1 MSFNTNTNAN
11 DNDKKCLLDE
21 KELTNLKTNL
31 EKEGMEKVQTMWKT
45 NTLNEDSIKNV
56 LNNGM
61 KTFEEKTG
69 RPMTYGEMRD
79 LYG

>member
-1 MSFNTNTNAN
+1 MSFNANAN
-11 DNDKKCLLDE
+11 TNDKKCLLDD
-21 KELTNLKTNL
+21 KELNNLKTNL

-61 KTFEEKTG
+61 KAFEEKTG
-69 RPMTYGEMRD
+69 RPMSYGEMRE

>member
-11 DNDKKCLLDE
+11 ANAKKCLLDE

-31 EKEGMEKVQTMWKT
+31 EKEGMEKVKTMWKT
-45 NTLNEDSIKNV
+45 NTLNEDSVKNV

-61 KTFEEKTG
+61 KAFEEKTG
-69 RPMTYGEMRD
+69 RPMSYGEMRE